1 MTYNSVESRVSLLS
15 VTWRNFTSFNLV
27 KSRKNRVWN
36 VPQTTFFCSV
46 LRFATG
52 SPPPPPPHV
61 GRRQSYFLL
70 LLFTSPIVFSPNIKD
85 KRIRGFTRFVFRPL
99 SPTLTLELKLGKV
112 FFHLQGA
119 HELKVPFST
128 LSEMSYWQTNRF
140 MILRIKW

>member
-1 MTYNSVESRVSLLS
+1 MTYNRVQSRVSLLS
-15 VTWRNFTSFNLV
+15 VTWRDFTRFNLV

-36 VPQTTFFCSV
+36 DPQTTFFCSV

-70 LLFTSPIVFSPNIKD
+70 LLFTCSIVFSHNIKY
-85 KRIRGFTRFVFRPL
+85 KRVRDLTRFVFSW

-112 FFHLQGA
+112 FFHLQSA

-128 LSEMSYWQTNRF
+128 LSETSYWQTNRF
-140 MILRIKW
+140 MILGNKW